1 MVTIKQ
7 IAEESGF
14 SQATVSRL
22 LNEDPTLSVSPATK
36 NKILTV
42 ANKLGYGKRQNKFL
56 ISRKIALLTSFTA
69 EEELQDVYFNTLKE
83 LILKQSKNANLEI
96 DNYEGFIGIGADD
109 LSSEKLAKLHEV
121 TPLGIFLDINPYPDK
136 FDSVQPD
143 LSQTILDALDLL
155 QRAGKKRIGFIGGV
169 GSIMGQHNY
178 RQDPRAFA
186 FENWAKRLNIFNEKD
201 YFVGGSF
208 TTSNGYEL
216 GKKVITNL
224 GTDLPDAFI
233 VASDALAIGVL
244 QAFNEAGIRLPQ
256 DTAIISINNIE
267 VSQYVSPPLTTYS
280 IDQKELCQTA
290 INLLCD
296 ALERPDRAKIHAFVN
311 TELVIRKSFTL

>member
-96 DNYEGFIGIGADD
+96 DIFHDLDHLIAKGKNYEGFIGIGADD

-178 RQDPRAFA
+178 RQDPR
-186 FENWAKRLNIFNEKD
+186 L
-201 YFVGGSF
+201 
-208 TTSNGYEL
+208 
-216 GKKVITNL
+216 
-224 GTDLPDAFI
+224 LP
-233 VASDALAIGVL
+233 LKIGL
-244 QAFNEAGIRLPQ
+244 SA
-256 DTAIISINNIE
+256 
-267 VSQYVSPPLTTYS
+267 
-280 IDQKELCQTA
+280 
-290 INLLCD
+290 
-296 ALERPDRAKIHAFVN
+296 
-311 TELVIRKSFTL
+311 